1 MRRCSYS
8 VRELAETF
16 CVAESVLWGAI
27 VSGELRAQR
36 FRIGG
41 HERVFVSA
49 EAWEAWAESPRRC
62 VTPPVVVPTA
72 ATSAERTARSAALA
86 GCSLAASWRAG

>member
-1 MRRCSYS
+1 MSRCSYS

-16 CVAESVLWGAI
+16 CVAESV
-27 VSGELRAQR
+27 
-36 FRIGG
+36 
-41 HERVFVSA
+41 
-49 EAWEAWAESPRRC
+49 WAVSPRRC